1 MSWHKEPAQEFQE
14 VTTAKD
20 RSITIWFCMHAI
32 YTEHSFPHSLVPD
45 ISGDKHSG
53 NNALQLEDNVKQ
65 NSRSLLCFST
75 SKGMKLAMMHNCS
88 SNRLS
93 HSEEWE
99 DPVFADCL
107 HI

>member
-45 ISGDKHSG
+45 ISGDRHSG
-53 NNALQLEDNVKQ
+53 NNALQLEDSMLNKTLGHYHASVPVK
-65 NSRSLLCFST
+65 
-75 SKGMKLAMMHNCS
+75 
-88 SNRLS
+88 
-93 HSEEWE
+93 E
-99 DPVFADCL
+99 
-107 HI
+107 